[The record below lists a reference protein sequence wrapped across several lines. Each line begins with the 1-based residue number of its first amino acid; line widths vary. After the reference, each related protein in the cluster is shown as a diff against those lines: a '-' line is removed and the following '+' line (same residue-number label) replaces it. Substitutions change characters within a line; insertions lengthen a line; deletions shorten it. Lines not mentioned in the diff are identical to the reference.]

1 MTPEQ
6 LRAHRRALMDRG
18 DHPGVCLC
26 NRALAPDVPADEFR
40 DLIATITAHEDLR
53 KHVLWGES

>member
-26 NRALAPDVPADEFR
+26 NRALAHDVPAGELN
-40 DLIATITAHEDLR
+40 DLIATIAAHADLR
-53 KHVLWGES
+53 EHVLWGKS

>member
-26 NRALAPDVPADEFR
+26 NRALAPDVTPT
-40 DLIATITAHEDLR
+40 DLRELVATINAHEDLR
-53 KHVLWGES
+53 ERVLREES

>member
-18 DHPGVCLC
+18 DHHGVCLC
-26 NRALAPDVPADEFR
+26 NQALAPSVSAD
-40 DLIATITAHEDLR
+40 DLYNLVALITARKDLR
-53 KHVLWGES
+53 ESVLQGES

>member
-26 NRALAPDVPADEFR
+26 NRALAPDVPPA
-40 DLIATITAHEDLR
+40 DLR
-53 KHVLWGES
+53 ELITTIIARENLREHVLREES